1 MNRTPRDIETK
12 FRQSLGAIGPL
23 MCLAEIAS
31 KELMNMDTND
41 LHKLVKE
48 YEHNKLK
55 ISHIEL
61 SDVSLYVNLAHIAY
75 INSRADHFCDE
86 VTKFN
91 KKEIDRKN
99 KKDKE
104 EQKKTKKNTKEKKN
118 NEQSYNIDSI
128 DFLRKSVFLV
138 HARNN
143 KLKKST
149 TKLDEDVYVEYLGQE
164 ELWIIDYYRKL
175 RNIEFHGG
183 VSGNEPPLTLDE
195 DQKQRIYKKYKFSPS
210 DFMNLSVR
218 DVILYSQAWQAVA
231 VLLCSKIVEID
242 GDLLDRLRKKYKNPN
257 IERRNNALRQKLKQ
271 DYLQSDAVVSKL
283 ETQGWV
289 A

>member
-31 KELMNMDTND
+31 KELANMDASD
-41 LHKLVKE
+41 LNNLVKE
-48 YEHNKLK
+48 YEHKKLK

-86 VTKFN
+86 VIEFN
-91 KKEIDRKN
+91 KKETEKKN

-104 EQKKTKKNTKEKKN
+104 ITGKATKGKNKN
-118 NEQSYNIDSI
+118 KQSYNIDSI
-128 DFLRKSVFLV
+128 DFLRKAVFLV
-138 HARNN
+138 HARNK
-143 KLKKST
+143 KLKYST
-149 TKLDEDVYVEYLGQE
+149 TKLDESVYIEYLGQE
-164 ELWIIDYYRKL
+164 EIWIIDYYRKL

-183 VSGNEPPLTLDE
+183 VSENEPPLTLDG
-195 DQKQRIYKKYKFSPS
+195 DQKKKIYKKYKFSPNE
-210 DFMNLSVR
+210 FMNLTVR

-242 GDLLDRLRKKYKNPN
+242 QELLSRLTSKYKNSSE
-257 IERRNNALRQKLKQ
+257 ERRNNALRQKLAQ
-271 DYLQSDAVVSKL
+271 DYLQPDHVVSTL
-283 ETQGWV
+283 AHQGWV